1 MPSSEK
7 LVATC
12 LLLSVNPQV
21 SPFDPAEQWPATS
34 KGTRKTIALALCSEA
49 AWDGGGHFQANLP
62 ALQNRMHY
70 KEDRGIT
77 LLSRSVHS
85 FSAER

>member
-7 LVATC
+7 RVATC

-21 SPFDPAEQWPATS
+21 SPFDPAEQWQFTS
-34 KGTRKTIALALCSEA
+34 KGNRKTIALALCSET
-49 AWDGGGHFQANLP
+49 AWDGGGHFKRTFP
-62 ALQNRMHY
+62 ILQNLMHY

-77 LLSRSVHS
+77 LL
-85 FSAER
+85 